1 MSTVARVLAYVLGVA
16 VAALVVILALA
27 GVTAAIALVVT
38 AIVLVALIAM
48 GSLMGGGRRPSLPP
62 APWPPGGPAGVE
74 PLPADRGD
82 EQPPADPGAVA
93 KEGDGGGTMGG

>member
-1 MSTVARVLAYVLGVA
+1 VSTVARVLAYVLGVA
-16 VAALVVILALA
+16 VAALVVVLALA

-62 APWPPGGPAGVE
+62 APSPGGPAGVE